1 MRSTWA
7 MEPPPAPISISSTTG
22 TSSGSPLPRLKRHT
36 RATSNSRV
44 IWGSPSSMRQILA
57 VVPPMSKASTRAA
70 PVARAWWAA
79 AAAPPAGPD
88 STSRIGTSH
97 AVSMVHVPP
106 LESMSSSWPSKPSA
120 RSSALS
126 ERR

>member
-1 MRSTWA
+1 

-44 IWGSPSSMRQILA
+44 ICGSPSSMRQILA
-57 VVPPMSKASTRAA
+57 VVPPMSKASTRGA
-70 PVARAWWAA
+70 PVARAWCAA

-97 AVSMVHVPP
+97 AVSTVHVPP
-106 LESMSSSWPSKPSA
+106 LDSMRRSCPAKPSA
-120 RSSALS
+120 RRSSPSA
-126 ERR
+126 RR